1 MSSGFSEVLIV
12 DSHPLIRACLS
23 HIIAEERD
31 LKFSGEADGKSQ
43 ALEKIK
49 LHRPD
54 LVIVDISLADGCGID
69 LIEHIKAHDPQIKI
83 LVASMNDES
92 LYAER
97 VLLAGAQG
105 YVGKDVSQETFLQAI
120 RQVLKGKIYL
130 SNNQRDLILN
140 GLVSPNAGSE
150 VPALIDCLSNRE
162 LTIFELLGQGLSNR
176 IIAAKL
182 NLSIKTIEAHQ
193 ANIKKKLGYKSS
205 RELIRNAALWFIHD
219 DKYRTLFENMSQG
232 VFFQR
237 ADGSLVDCNPA
248 LLDMFGLTREQ
259 FLGRS
264 SMDPSW
270 KVIDEGGSD
279 LPGEQH
285 PSMQALSTG
294 KSIQG
299 VIAGVYNSVKKKY
312 VWLSIN
318 AFPMFKAKADKPY
331 EVFVTLHDI
340 TDRKEMEDELEL
352 QSSDDPL
359 LNN

>member
-23 HIIAEERD
+23 HIIDKERD

-49 LHRPD
+49 LHSPA

-83 LVASMNDES
+83 LVASMNNES

-97 VLLAGAQG
+97 ALLAGAQG
-105 YVGKDVSQETFLQAI
+105 YVGKDVSPETFLQAI

-140 GLVSPNAGSE
+140 GLVSPNAGS
-150 VPALIDCLSNRE
+150 
-162 LTIFELLGQGLSNR
+162 
-176 IIAAKL
+176 
-182 NLSIKTIEAHQ
+182 
-193 ANIKKKLGYKSS
+193 
-205 RELIRNAALWFIHD
+205 
-219 DKYRTLFENMSQG
+219 
-232 VFFQR
+232 
-237 ADGSLVDCNPA
+237 
-248 LLDMFGLTREQ
+248 
-259 FLGRS
+259 
-264 SMDPSW
+264 
-270 KVIDEGGSD
+270 D

-294 KSIQG
+294 KSIHG

-359 LNN
+359 INN